1 MKSVSV
7 IMPYFKK
14 KSFFKEAY
22 YSALSQG
29 ISNLEII
36 IIYDDDDRS
45 DISYLRQI
53 INNRKN
59 TFLVLN
65 KKNFGPGVSIN
76 IGINTICPFSRLI
89 VQNSIKL

>member
-1 MKSVSV
+1 MISVSV

-14 KSFFKEAY
+14 KSFFKDAY

-29 ISNLEII
+29 IKNLEIV

-45 DISYLRQI
+45 EISYVRKI

-59 TFLVLN
+59 TVLVVN
-65 KKNFGPGVSIN
+65 KKIFELEPREI
-76 IGINTICPFSRLI
+76 L
-89 VQNSIKL
+89 Q